1 MITPTRFRNKTTGEI
16 VTQVPILD
24 IANYEEMPSEEAKAI
39 IRPEWDKM
47 QEYITDTEEKELPL
61 ITTVSLYVLPGTP
74 ANEEDRYIPA
84 ATGCNV

>member
-47 QEYITDTEEKELPL
+47 QEYITDTEEKKRLDADERMTKLMGKYGYKRT
-61 ITTVSLYVLPGTP
+61 IK
-74 ANEEDRYIPA
+74 N
-84 ATGCNV
+84 